1 MAIRSSA
8 TQRRELDDIMLGL
21 SVCRNPKLAAVFY
34 RLKLIEAYGT
44 GMPKIM
50 SSYDG
55 SGLKPKIEVTNNAFK
70 ITLPNRNVVEKK
82 VSPVSVVHRNKEQ
95 KIMEFVEKNGFI
107 VRNNVDS
114 LLGVSQSTASR
125 ILKRMVADGLLYQD
139 GVGRNTK
146 FLKK

>member
-1 MAIRSSA
+1 
-8 TQRRELDDIMLGL
+8 
-21 SVCRNPKLAAVFY
+21 
-34 RLKLIEAYGT
+34 
-44 GMPKIM
+44 
-50 SSYDG
+50 
-55 SGLKPKIEVTNNAFK
+55 
-70 ITLPNRNVVEKK
+70 
-82 VSPVSVVHRNKEQ
+82 
-95 KIMEFVEKNGFI
+95 MEFVEKNGFI